1 MNRKIKSLLALML
14 CFAMC
19 SGLVLETVPVAAEA
33 VTQAE
38 IDALKAQRDAIKAQR
53 EEKQAVV
60 EQLESEKASVVEK
73 KRAMD
78 ERNAYTLIQIQLNN
92 DEIAIYDEMIADKE
106 KELTK

>member
-1 MNRKIKSLLALML
+1 MIRKIKKLLALVL
-14 CFAMC
+14 CLAVCFT
-19 SGLVLETVPVAAEA
+19 LVPQMAPVEAQA

-53 EEKQAVV
+53 QEKQAVV

-78 ERNAYTLIQIQLNN
+78 ERNTYTLQQIQLNKSLMYIHLFFCHN
-92 DEIAIYDEMIADKE
+92 YSPFYK
-106 KELTK
+106 L